1 MSIPSGETRAAI
13 KTVLLM
19 FQGFFCLF
27 CLFVFSLPEL
37 LQSMCWTYYI
47 KDDSELTLWE
57 VYLLI
62 PCKHI

>member
-37 LQSMCWTYYI
+37 LQSMC
-47 KDDSELTLWE
+47 
-57 VYLLI
+57 
-62 PCKHI
+62 